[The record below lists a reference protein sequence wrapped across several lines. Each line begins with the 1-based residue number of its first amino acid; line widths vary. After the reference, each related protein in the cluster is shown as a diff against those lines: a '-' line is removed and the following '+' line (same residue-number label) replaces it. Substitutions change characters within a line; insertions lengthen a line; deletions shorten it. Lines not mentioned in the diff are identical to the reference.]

1 MSQQPPVNAD
11 DLKSLK
17 ERMNLIAAADP
28 KQKLNEFSLIRYLR
42 AFKDVDSAFQAILK
56 TNKWREEYGVKNL
69 PTSPAILNNAD
80 KARVLKHRDC
90 SGRPVIYI
98 PAKNHNASTRDI
110 DELTK
115 FIVNCLEEACDRAF
129 EEVIDNLCIVFDLA
143 EFSTSC
149 MDYQLIKNLIWL
161 LGRHY
166 PERLG
171 ICLIIN
177 SPTIFSTVWP
187 VIRGWLDE
195 NTSKKVVFANTEAEL
210 CNYLIPDIL
219 PTDM

>member
-1 MSQQPPVNAD
+1 MSEQPPVNAD

-28 KQKLNEFSLIRYLR
+28 KQKLNEFALKRYLR

-56 TNKWREEYGVKNL
+56 TNKWREEYGVKSL

-195 NTSKKVVFANTEAEL
+195 NTSKKVVFANTEVEL

>member
-1 MSQQPPVNAD
+1 MLYRVNPVHPDKHINIAN
-11 DLKSLK
+11 
-17 ERMNLIAAADP
+17 NLSFP
-28 KQKLNEFSLIRYLR
+28 Y
-42 AFKDVDSAFQAILK
+42 QAILK
-56 TNKWREEYGVKNL
+56 TNKWREEYGVKSL
-69 PTSPAILNNAD
+69 PTTPAILNNAD

-90 SGRPVIYI
+90 FGRPVIYI

-115 FIVNCLEEACDRAF
+115 FIVNCLEEACERCF

-161 LGRHY
+161 LSRHY

-171 ICLIIN
+171 ICLVIN

-187 VIRGWLDE
+187 VIRGWLVDR
-195 NTSKKVVFANTEAEL
+195 
-210 CNYLIPDIL
+210 
-219 PTDM
+219 